1 MTKFLTIAVR
11 LVVTVGLFAALLSRL
26 DTGRIANILS
36 GGSPGW
42 FVLAAAAL
50 AATNPFNAS
59 RWRLILPDRNTVGPS
74 VLLRILF
81 VGWFFNQM
89 LPTGIGGDAVRAWRC
104 KLSGMSLSTAIR
116 SILLDRASGYIVLV
130 AIYAISL
137 PALLAIIRDPLQQR
151 LLLLVLAAAISGLAA
166 LFLIDRLPKSLLRFR
181 LLAPLASLSVEA
193 RRIFLEPTRA
203 APIFGLALVM
213 TVLTVL
219 SADLGGRCVGLD
231 LSFSQWLMIVPPVSL
246 IQLLPV
252 SLGGW
257 GVREAALVVIL
268 GKFGIPGETA
278 LAASLC
284 VGVSQI
290 LVGLP
295 GGLIWLNNWDIRAGA
310 ARKTRAGATSDVA
323 RGGPVAELSSC
334 SGKQES

>member
-1 MTKFLTIAVR
+1 MAKFSGIVVR
-11 LVVTVGLFAALLSRL
+11 VVVTAGLLAALLSRL
-26 DTGRIANILS
+26 DAGRIADILS
-36 GGSPGW
+36 KGSPILLG
-42 FVLAAAAL
+42 LAVAVL

-59 RWRLILPDRNTVGPS
+59 RWHLILAGQKTVGPS

-81 VGWFFNQM
+81 VGWFFNQV

-104 KLSGMSLSTAIR
+104 KLSGMSLTTAIR

-130 AIYAISL
+130 VIYAISL

-151 LLLLVLAAAISGLAA
+151 LLLLVLGAATSGLAA
-166 LFLIDRLPKSLLRFR
+166 LFLIDHLPRR
-181 LLAPLASLSVEA
+181 LLGLRQVVPLANLSVEA
-193 RRIFLEPTRA
+193 RRLFLEPRRA
-203 APIFGLALVM
+203 GPIFGLALV
-213 TVLTVL
+213 TTGLTVL
-219 SADLGGRCVGLD
+219 AADLAGRCVNLY
-231 LSFSQWLMIVPPVSL
+231 LSLALWLMIVPPVSL
-246 IQLLPV
+246 FQLLPV

-268 GKFGIPGETA
+268 GKLGIPGETA

-295 GGLIWLNNWDIRAGA
+295 GGLIWLNNWDIADGA
-310 ARKTRAGATSDVA
+310 AQLARVGAVADVA
-323 RGGPVAELSSC
+323 RAGPVTELSTG
-334 SGKQES
+334 SGKRES

>member
-1 MTKFLTIAVR
+1 MTKFLSIAVR

-36 GGSPGW
+36 NGSPSW
-42 FVLAAAAL
+42 FVLAVAAL

-59 RWRLILPDRNTVGPS
+59 RWRLILAGQKAVRPS

-104 KLSGMSLSTAIR
+104 KLSGISLTVAIR

-130 AIYAISL
+130 AVYAISL
-137 PALLAIIRDPLQQR
+137 PALLAIIGDPLQQR
-151 LLLLVLAAAISGLAA
+151 LLLLVLAAATFGLAA
-166 LFLIDRLPKSLLRFR
+166 LFLIDRLPQTLLRLR
-181 LLAPLASLSVEA
+181 PIVPLASLSVEA
-193 RRIFLEPTRA
+193 RGLFLQSRRA

-213 TVLTVL
+213 TGLTIL
-219 SADLGGRCVGLD
+219 SADLAGRCVNLD
-231 LSFSQWLMIVPPVSL
+231 LSFIQWLMIVPPVSL
-246 IQLLPV
+246 FQLLPV

-257 GVREAALVVIL
+257 GVREAALIVIL
-268 GKFGIPGETA
+268 GKLGIPGETA

-284 VGVSQI
+284 VGISQI

-295 GGLIWLNNWDIRAGA
+295 GGLIWLHNWDIGDDAARLTPVSAGA
-310 ARKTRAGATSDVA
+310 VITPA
-323 RGGPVAELSSC
+323 GPVAELGSS